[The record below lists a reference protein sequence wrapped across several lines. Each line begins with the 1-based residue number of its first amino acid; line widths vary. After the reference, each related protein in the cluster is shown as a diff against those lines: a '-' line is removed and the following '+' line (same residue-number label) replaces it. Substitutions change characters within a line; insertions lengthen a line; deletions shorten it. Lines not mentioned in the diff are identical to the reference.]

1 MFLELLILSPIYILL
16 PPIFF
21 IISITL
27 FLAVIGQSLGVRR
40 LYIDFLLKVF
50 EVVIV
55 SKEKNTTKK
64 QTLSFCSML
73 IIRKRRRITR
83 EPKMDSLLEKK
94 FRTQTLLKKVA
105 LTSE

>member
-1 MFLELLILSPIYILL
+1 MFLELLILSPVYILL

-50 EVVIV
+50 EVLLAAKKSKQAGCLTIV
-55 SKEKNTTKK
+55 SAVCA
-64 QTLSFCSML
+64 QFQ
-73 IIRKRRRITR
+73 R
-83 EPKMDSLLEKK
+83 EERPREEGQLLCWA
-94 FRTQTLLKKVA
+94 RNP
-105 LTSE
+105 

>member
-1 MFLELLILSPIYILL
+1 MFLELLILSPVYILL

-50 EVVIV
+50 EVLLAAKKSKQTGCFTIV
-55 SKEKNTTKK
+55 SAVCAQFQREE
-64 QTLSFCSML
+64 
-73 IIRKRRRITR
+73 RPREERR
-83 EPKMDSLLEKK
+83 LLCW
-94 FRTQTLLKKVA
+94 A
-105 LTSE
+105 GNP

>member
-1 MFLELLILSPIYILL
+1 MFLELLILSPVYILL

-50 EVVIV
+50 EVLLAAKK
-55 SKEKNTTKK
+55 SKQAVCLTFFSAVCAQFQREERPREEG
-64 QTLSFCSML
+64 QLFCWA
-73 IIRKRRRITR
+73 RN
-83 EPKMDSLLEKK
+83 P
-94 FRTQTLLKKVA
+94 
-105 LTSE
+105 

>member
-1 MFLELLILSPIYILL
+1 MFLELLILSPVYILL

-50 EVVIV
+50 EVMLAAKK
-55 SKEKNTTKK
+55 SKQAGCRE
-64 QTLSFCSML
+64 QTIFSAVCAQFQ
-73 IIRKRRRITR
+73 REERPREERR
-83 EPKMDSLLEKK
+83 LLCW
-94 FRTQTLLKKVA
+94 A
-105 LTSE
+105 GNP

>member
-55 SKEKNTTKK
+55 SKEKILQRNRHF
-64 QTLSFCSML
+64 LFAVCS
-73 IIRKRRRITR
+73 
-83 EPKMDSLLEKK
+83 
-94 FRTQTLLKKVA
+94 
-105 LTSE
+105 

>member
-1 MFLELLILSPIYILL
+1 MFLELLILSPVYILL

-50 EVVIV
+50 EVMLAAKK
-55 SKEKNTTKK
+55 SKQAGCLKIAVCAQFQREE
-64 QTLSFCSML
+64 
-73 IIRKRRRITR
+73 RPREERR
-83 EPKMDSLLEKK
+83 LLCW
-94 FRTQTLLKKVA
+94 A
-105 LTSE
+105 GNP

>member
-1 MFLELLILSPIYILL
+1 MFLELLVLSPVYILL

-50 EVVIV
+50 EVLLAAKKSKQAGCLTIV
-55 SKEKNTTKK
+55 SAVCA
-64 QTLSFCSML
+64 QFQ
-73 IIRKRRRITR
+73 R
-83 EPKMDSLLEKK
+83 EERPREEGRLLCWA
-94 FRTQTLLKKVA
+94 RNP
-105 LTSE
+105 